1 MTQTSE
7 IKDLKKLIIK
17 TDKKLNKLDDIL
29 NKNTKLD
36 KIHKLDKLDK
46 SKVKFENNLD
56 KIEEIL
62 KKVSDDLTVK
72 NLIKTKK
79 TIKTECNKLHDNLK
93 EFRIIIIE
101 LDDFKDING
110 KEHFTTIEHLKMP
123 DLDDIK
129 KSFEKPIQGLED
141 KMKEEFEKIEDF
153 FKSFAKKLIDT
164 FKMISDKFESVIN
177 EIVKIGEKIEK
188 MGETFFNKYMKP
200 IFYEIFGAMKEVFEF
215 IWKDV
220 IPILKKLI
228 LFIVNEGPIIIKR
241 LYVLSKQFAINYYHT
256 MFISTVL
263 TIIIFVGTQVYL
275 KRLLE
280 TESTIP
286 HLLLFIVTSYIMW
299 NLIMNNTE
307 NLKNVQKGIFSFVV
321 FTLKSYPIRKL
332 LGLSDSFGE
341 DIEESID
348 ELGKVL
354 SKNPLTTIILI
365 IFILNTGKTFGKY
378 TYNKTNQLVDM
389 GFAKLKNLL

>member
-1 MTQTSE
+1 MTQTSD

-17 TDKKLNKLDDIL
+17 TDKKLDKLDDVL

-36 KIHKLDKLDK
+36 NIHKLDKLDK

-62 KKVSDDLTVK
+62 RKVSDDLTDK
-72 NLIKTKK
+72 NLIKVKK
-79 TIKTECNKLHDNLK
+79 MVKSECDKLHDNLR
-93 EFRIIIIE
+93 EFKIVIIE
-101 LDDFKDING
+101 LDDLKRLDNY
-110 KEHFTTIEHLKMP
+110 EHFKTIEHLKMP
-123 DLDDIK
+123 NLDDIK
-129 KSFEKPIQGLED
+129 KSFEKPIKGLED

-153 FKSFAKKLIDT
+153 FKSFAKKLIDI
-164 FKMISDKFESVIN
+164 FKMISNKFESVID
-177 EIVKIGEKIEK
+177 EIVKIGEKVEK

-200 IFYEIFGAMKEVFEF
+200 IFYEIFGVMKEVFEF

-228 LFIVNEGPIIIKR
+228 LFIVNEVPIILKR
-241 LYVLSKQFAINYYHT
+241 LKQFAINYYNT

-263 TIIIFVGTQVYL
+263 TIFIFVGTQVYL
-275 KRLLE
+275 KKLLE

-286 HLLLFIVTSYIMW
+286 HLLLFVITSYIMW
-299 NLIMNNTE
+299 NLIMNNTD
-307 NLKNVQKGIFSFVV
+307 NLKNVQKGFFSFIV
-321 FTLKSYPIRKL
+321 FILKSYPFRKL

-354 SKNPLTTIILI
+354 SRNPLPTIIFV
-365 IFILNTGKTFGKY
+365 IFILNVGKTFGKY
-378 TYNKTNQLVDM
+378 TYNKSNQLVDM
-389 GFAKLKNLL
+389 GFEKLKNLL